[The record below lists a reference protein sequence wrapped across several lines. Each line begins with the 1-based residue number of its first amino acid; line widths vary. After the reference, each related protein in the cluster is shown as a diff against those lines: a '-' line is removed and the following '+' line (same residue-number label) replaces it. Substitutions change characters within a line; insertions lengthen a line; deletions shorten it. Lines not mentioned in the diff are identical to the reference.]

1 VTDDIVTAGRR
12 LVVEADGG
20 SRGNPGPAGYGAV
33 VRDASTGEV
42 LAERAGFLGSTTSSV
57 AEYQGLLAG
66 LRAAVEFA
74 VPDPASTTV
83 SVRMDSRLVVEQM
96 SGRWQVEHPALASLE
111 RQAFTLVRGF
121 RRVEFNWIPRLS
133 NSHADTLANQAM
145 DITAPGRPEAGAA
158 AGFGAGAAPGPGV
171 GPGVGPGAA
180 PAGGSLD
187 PARPATEISQVP
199 GWAQPESV
207 PTRMLLLRHGET
219 AHSVGRRFSGR
230 GDLPLTIR
238 GREQATAAAKR
249 LAGHPELAAVVS
261 SPLGRARETA
271 GIVARATGVNLV
283 IEEGLVETDFGLW
296 EGLTFTEVR
305 ERWPA
310 ELAAWLG
317 SVDVAPPEGESL
329 ATVGRR
335 VRRAREGLIANYPGQ
350 PVVVVSHVTPIKH
363 LIRLGLDA
371 GPSVL
376 FRLHLDVASLSV
388 VDWYAD
394 GPASVR
400 LVNDT
405 GHLG

>member
-1 VTDDIVTAGRR
+1 M
-12 LVVEADGG
+12 VVEADGG
-20 SRGNPGPAGYGAV
+20 SRGNPGPAGYGTV
-33 VRDASTGEV
+33 VRDGDTGEV
-42 LAERAGFLGSTTSSV
+42 LAERAGFLGATTNKV

-66 LRAAVEFA
+66 LRAAAEFA
-74 VPDPASTTV
+74 GPDSAATAV
-83 SVRMDSRLVVEQM
+83 SVRMDSKVVVEQM
-96 SGRWQVEHPALASLE
+96 SGRWQVKEPGLAPLA
-111 RQAFTLVRGF
+111 RQAATLVRSFG
-121 RRVEFNWIPRLS
+121 RVDFFWIPRLS
-133 NSHADTLANQAM
+133 NTHADRLANQAM
-145 DITAPGRPEAGAA
+145 DAAAPGRGGGLPSSGDGAHAGR
-158 AGFGAGAAPGPGV
+158 APVADWSAEGSRTPGV
-171 GPGVGPGAA
+171 
-180 PAGGSLD
+180 
-187 PARPATEISQVP
+187 SQTP

-219 AHSVGRRFSGR
+219 VHSVGRRFSGR
-230 GDLPLTIR
+230 GDLPLTER
-238 GREQATAAAKR
+238 GREQAAAAAKR
-249 LAGHPELAAVVS
+249 LAGHPDLAAVVS

-271 GIVARATGVNLV
+271 AMVARATGAELV
-283 IEEGLVETDFGLW
+283 IEDRLVETDFGLW
-296 EGLTFTEVR
+296 EGLTFAEVR

-310 ELAAWLG
+310 ELAAWLA
-317 SVDVAPPEGESL
+317 SVDVTPPEGESL

-335 VRRAREGLIANYPGQ
+335 VRRAREGLIATYPGQ